1 MSCFSE
7 RKYTTAW
14 PVELITIKLY
24 LPLLFLIFSFS
35 IQFYGECWSGA
46 TAPLTYD
53 RYGRSLHCTSEVGGM
68 HANLVYRFVGEG
80 QWGCLF
86 IIFFLLLCVS
96 FRHRNRDWWRW
107 FKLAFSV
114 SICYDYLYLAFQP
127 IIHTCIDGYEEIA
140 AKHRYTKCSFHRLT
154 ANGRGFS
161 QREKTGSPTNI
172 LKRLVKKFT

>member
-86 IIFFLLLCVS
+86 IIFFYFYVSLFVIEPVIGGGDSNWPSLCPYVMIIFTLPS
-96 FRHRNRDWWRW
+96 NR
-107 FKLAFSV
+107 
-114 SICYDYLYLAFQP
+114 LY
-127 IIHTCIDGYEEIA
+127 IH
-140 AKHRYTKCSFHRLT
+140 
-154 ANGRGFS
+154 
-161 QREKTGSPTNI
+161 
-172 LKRLVKKFT
+172 V

>member
-24 LPLLFLIFSFS
+24 LPLLFLIFFFS

-86 IIFFLLLCVS
+86 IIFFYFYVSLLSSSNPWLVAVIQIGILC
-96 FRHRNRDWWRW
+96 
-107 FKLAFSV
+107 LP
-114 SICYDYLYLAFQP
+114 ICHDYLYLAFQP
-127 IIHTCIDGYEEIA
+127 IIHTCIDGYEEFFRNASI
-140 AKHRYTKCSFHRLT
+140 Y
-154 ANGRGFS
+154 
-161 QREKTGSPTNI
+161 
-172 LKRLVKKFT
+172 

>member
-86 IIFFLLLCVS
+86 IIFFLLLCESPFVIEPVIGGGDS
-96 FRHRNRDWWRW
+96 NWPSLFTYMSWLSLSCLPIDYTYMYRWVWRI
-107 FKLAFSV
+107 FP
-114 SICYDYLYLAFQP
+114 Q
-127 IIHTCIDGYEEIA
+127 CIDILNA
-140 AKHRYTKCSFHRLT
+140 VF
-154 ANGRGFS
+154 
-161 QREKTGSPTNI
+161 TG
-172 LKRLVKKFT
+172 

>member
-1 MSCFSE
+1 MEDLWSFLRIFSIE
-7 RKYTTAW
+7 RISKCLVFLNANI
-14 PVELITIKLY
+14 PPLITIKLY

-86 IIFFLLLCVS
+86 IIFFLLLC
-96 FRHRNRDWWRW
+96 
-107 FKLAFSV
+107 
-114 SICYDYLYLAFQP
+114 
-127 IIHTCIDGYEEIA
+127 E
-140 AKHRYTKCSFHRLT
+140 
-154 ANGRGFS
+154 
-161 QREKTGSPTNI
+161 SPFVIEPVIGGGDSNWPS
-172 LKRLVKKFT
+172 LFTYMS